1 MVFMRRC
8 SQNLPAFF
16 SACAIG
22 LLGLVSPVALADMQL
37 NLTQGVT
44 PVSHAQYNLHMMIF
58 WICVAIGI
66 VVFSVMFY
74 AIIRHRKSRGAKS
87 AQFHENTTVEIIWAV
102 VPLLILMVM
111 AVPATK
117 ALILID
123 DTENADINIKVTGY
137 QWKWQYDYMDEDIQ
151 YFSNLSTS
159 QDQIANLAP
168 KDAHYLLEVDHPLVV
183 PINKKIRF
191 LVTATDV
198 IHSWW
203 VPALGVKRDAVPGFI
218 HESWATIEKPGT
230 YRGQCAELCGVGHG
244 FMPIVV
250 VAKTQEDYE
259 AWLNQ
264 QKDKKDQE
272 KAAASKTW
280 TDTELM
286 DLGEKTYNKTCSVCH
301 QTNGQGMP
309 PTFPALKGSLI
320 ATGPVEKH
328 MDIVLHG
335 KSGTAMQAFAN
346 QLSDVELAAVITY
359 ERNAWGND
367 TNDIIQP
374 SDIAVAKGQQA
385 PAPDSAEAQIKEVTV
400 DVDKTYTKDALM
412 TMGEEK
418 YLQFCSVCHQAN
430 GAGMPPTF
438 PALSTSPY
446 VNGPAADHIRRVL
459 NGVPGTAMQ
468 PFKQQLNPVDI
479 AAIVTYERNAWN
491 GGKGDVVQPKD
502 IVNQLNNDDKQQ
514 SVSQGDPQ

>member
-1 MVFMRRC
+1 MEFRKRC
-8 SQNLPAFF
+8 CQRLQK
-16 SACAIG
+16 CIVG
-22 LLGLVSPVALADMQL
+22 LLSCILPSAAMADMQL
-37 NLTQGVT
+37 NLTRGVT
-44 PVSHAQYNLHMMIF
+44 PVSHAQYDLHMMIF
-58 WICVAIGI
+58 WICVAIAV
-66 VVFSVMFY
+66 VVFGVMFY
-74 AIIRHRKSRGAKS
+74 AIIRHRKSKGAKP

-102 VPLLILMVM
+102 VPFLILVVM
-111 AVPATK
+111 AIPATK
-117 ALILID
+117 ALVLID

-168 KDAHYLLEVDHPLVV
+168 KGVHYLLEVDHPLVV
-183 PINKKIRF
+183 PVNKKIRF

-203 VPALGVKRDAVPGFI
+203 VPALGIKRDAVPGFI
-218 HESWATIEKPGT
+218 HESWATIEKPGV

-259 AWLNQ
+259 AWIQ
-264 QKDKKDQE
+264 EQKDQKDEQ
-272 KAAASKTW
+272 KAAANKTW

-286 DLGEKTYNKTCSVCH
+286 DLGEKTYNKTCAVCH
-301 QTNGQGMP
+301 QTSGQGMP
-309 PTFPALKGSLI
+309 PTFPALKGSPI
-320 ATGPVEKH
+320 ATGPVSEH
-328 MDIVLHG
+328 IDIVLHG

-346 QLSDVELAAVITY
+346 QLSDTELAAVITY

-367 TNDIIQP
+367 TSDTVQP

-385 PAPDSAEAQIKEVTV
+385 PMPASTQGQMEKVTV
-400 DVDKTYTKDALM
+400 DVDKEYPKEELM
-412 TMGEEK
+412 TQGEDK
-418 YLQFCSVCHQAN
+418 YLQYCSVCHQAN
-430 GAGMPPTF
+430 GQGMPPTF
-438 PALSTSPY
+438 PALTTSTY
-446 VNGPAADHIRRVL
+446 VNGSAEDHIDRVL

-468 PFKQQLNPVDI
+468 AFKQQLNPVDL

-491 GGKGDVVQPKD
+491 DAKGGVVQPKD
-502 IVNQLNNDDKQQ
+502 IVSRLNGDNKQQ
-514 SVSQGDPQ
+514 STAQGESK